1 MEDFKELSMD
11 PVCVDTTPTPSTAY
25 SDTLEHV
32 ARSNY
37 RNELRALIR
46 QMKLATCLLN
56 ISEARNKDVIYGV
69 INAAT
74 NIIEA
79 TAPIGATVLNAFIDP
94 EYNRSVITIRNKHK
108 ATINK

>member
-1 MEDFKELSMD
+1 
-11 PVCVDTTPTPSTAY
+11 
-25 SDTLEHV
+25 
-32 ARSNY
+32 
-37 RNELRALIR
+37 
-46 QMKLATCLLN
+46 MKLATCLLN

-108 ATINK
+108 ATINKVKTSFIFFSTKRLFFVHDKL